1 MTKRLMWSLLVAM
14 LVIMI
19 ISVLLTV
26 SATFSILTG
35 RQELLLRE
43 VVDIIASGYTVGGE
57 DFVERFNTHDYR
69 ITIISPTGKII
80 NDSSEDVWYLVT
92 DHEEL
97 VDFLS
102 KVIQND
108 TIISTHTPFMFG
120 ELIMAGK
127 CLPDGTVI
135 VATNTMLTFGDTM
148 FEMRYPI
155 MAIAILSLV
164 LAAVIARALTMKILK
179 PLNEID
185 IETPDPA
192 GAYKEIKP
200 LLQKIWEQKID
211 LSAQAEE
218 LEKSKDEFQAISD
231 SLKEGLILIG
241 SDNTIAFINKA
252 AIKILGMKNTPVMHE
267 KMEILPEEVVD
278 TVRNEINGDENTS
291 FYKKGSHTYRLEAT
305 ALISNSVRSGTSV
318 LIYDITRQLDMENRR
333 REFSA
338 NVSHELKSPLHI
350 ICGSA
355 ELLKSGVVTK
365 KEDEERFINQ
375 IYSESQHMKTLI
387 EDIIRLSKIEESSGE
402 IVKDVI
408 DTYETARTIKENLS
422 QIAEEKSISITVSG
436 CHTRILASESMIY
449 SAVYNLVDNAIKY
462 SDREGKV
469 NITTDEDENTS
480 YIRVSD
486 RGIGI
491 PEEYQDRIFTRFFRV
506 DKSRSKANGGS
517 GLGLAI
523 VKHACLANGGTIAV
537 DSKPGEG
544 TTFTLSF
551 PRYREESTE
560 GDRSSDEPTSSEE
573 T

>member
-1 MTKRLMWSLLVAM
+1 MTKRLLWSLFIAM
-14 LVIMI
+14 LFIMLL
-19 ISVLLTV
+19 SVLLTV

-69 ITIISPTGKII
+69 ITIISPAGKII

-135 VATNTMLTFGDTM
+135 VATNTMLTFGDTI
-148 FEMRYPI
+148 FEMRYSI
-155 MAIAILSLV
+155 IAIAVLSLV
-164 LAAVIARALTMKILK
+164 LAAVIARIMTSRILK
-179 PLNEID
+179 PLNEVD
-185 IETPDPA
+185 IETPDPS
-192 GAYKEIKP
+192 GACGEIKP

-211 LSAQAEE
+211 LSKQSDE
-218 LEKSKDEFQAISD
+218 LEKRKDEFQAISD
-231 SLKEGLILIG
+231 SLREGLILIG
-241 SDNTIAFINKA
+241 SDDTIAYINKS
-252 AIKILGMKNTPVMHE
+252 AIKILGMKNIPVMHE
-267 KMEILPEEVVD
+267 KMDILPKEVVD
-278 TVRNEINGDENTS
+278 TVRNEAKGEENTA
-291 FYKKGSHTYRLEAT
+291 FYKKGSRTYRLETT
-305 ALISNSVRSGTSV
+305 ALISNGVRSGTSI
-318 LIYDITRQLDMENRR
+318 LIYDITRQLDLENRR

-375 IYSESQHMKTLI
+375 IYSESQRMKILI

-422 QIAEEKSISITVSG
+422 QIAQEKGITITVG
-436 CHTRILASESMIY
+436 GTHTKILASESMLY

-462 SDREGKV
+462 SDNGGKV
-469 NITTDEDENTS
+469 NIETSEDKSSS

-523 VKHACLANGGTIAV
+523 VKHACLANGGKITV

-544 TTFTLSF
+544 TTFTLIF
-551 PRYREESTE
+551 PRCS
-560 GDRSSDEPTSSEE
+560 
-573 T
+573 